1 MLVLQTL
8 PPEFFRGA
16 ETLAKKNTFIKDIK
30 ADDRIADFFICT
42 EKNTSYNQKGNLY
55 LSLRLRDKTGEL
67 EGKVWNDAEQ
77 MEKLFRKGD
86 VVFVQGRA
94 IRYRDSIQINVTHV
108 RRAES
113 EEVDPADY
121 LKTVEKD
128 RDAMMTEL
136 MNYVKQITSPHLRNL
151 VELLLT
157 DETMKK
163 SFMTAPAAKSFHH
176 SYIGGLLE
184 HTLSVVRLVDMV
196 SRHYSNVNRD
206 LLIAGALLH
215 DIGKTREFTYE
226 RIIDYSSEGRLIG
239 HIIMGLEI
247 IDGKIKE
254 MQDFPEDLALELR
267 HIIISHHGL
276 LEFGSPRRPKT
287 VEALI
292 VHHMDDMD
300 SKVKAFQESISEVKE
315 EDSEWTSYHRLLER
329 YIYRK

>member
-1 MLVLQTL
+1 MV
-8 PPEFFRGA
+8 
-16 ETLAKKNTFIKDIK
+16 KKNTFIKDIK

-77 MEKLFRKGD
+77 LEKLFRKGD

-94 IRYRDSIQINVTHV
+94 VRYRDSIQINVTHV

-121 LKTVEKD
+121 LKTVQDD
-128 RDAMMTEL
+128 RNIMMNEI
-136 MNYVKQITSPHLRNL
+136 MNYVAQISSPHLRRL
-151 VELLLT
+151 AELIFT
-157 DETMKK
+157 DEQTRNK
-163 SFMTAPAAKSFHH
+163 FMNAPAAKSFHH

-184 HTLSVVRLVDMV
+184 HTLSVVRLVDIV
-196 SRHYSNVNRD
+196 SRHYKNISRD
-206 LLIAGALLH
+206 LLIAGALFH
-215 DIGKTREFTYE
+215 DIGKIQEFTYE

-247 IDGKIKE
+247 IEGKIKE
-254 MQDFPEDLALELR
+254 IEDFPEDLALELK

-276 LEFGSPRRPKT
+276 LEFGSPKRPKT

-292 VHHMDDMD
+292 VHYMDDMD
-300 SKVKAFQESISEVKE
+300 SKVKAFQESINDVKD
-315 EDSEWTSYHRLLER
+315 EDSDWTPYHRLLER